1 MIMDL
6 AWLQGERMVPEL
18 LAKSPSRRRR
28 IARGSGRTEVDVSN
42 MLVMFANMRSKM
54 KELSKLM
61 NMQGAAGELN
71 SLFNSDLKPPPSCY
85 AYMLSNSSPP
95 HEEIILNYRLGQPC
109 RRKFVPE
116 NMFAC
121 SFVLLNPLAHP
132 RSIVDILPHACVGVG
147 TPRIISVIYMVKAA
161 SCMS

>member
-71 SLFNSDLKPPPSCY
+71 SLFNSD
-85 AYMLSNSSPP
+85 
-95 HEEIILNYRLGQPC
+95 
-109 RRKFVPE
+109 F
-116 NMFAC
+116 
-121 SFVLLNPLAHP
+121 
-132 RSIVDILPHACVGVG
+132 
-147 TPRIISVIYMVKAA
+147 
-161 SCMS
+161 